1 MFPMS
6 ESPLPEMQTPEPAPP
21 KRGLPVGLIVIAVI
35 AVFIGL
41 GLAMLVLNSNNASQ
55 GGVIAIP
62 TSSRT
67 LIREGMPAPQ
77 FAMNTLDGQPVK
89 LADLR
94 GKAVLVNFW
103 ASWCPPCIEE
113 TPALIEAYNELK
125 AENPNIEFVGIG
137 TNDEKANLVK
147 FAESYQ
153 VPYLML
159 DDADGKVS
167 DAYAVRG
174 MPTTF
179 FIDSAGVVRTVWNGE
194 IKKDKVL
201 ELMRGLK

>member
-1 MFPMS
+1 MS
-6 ESPLPEMQTPEPAPP
+6 ESPLPEMQSADPTPQPP
-21 KRGLPVGLIVIAVI
+21 KRGLPIGLIVIAVI
-35 AVFIGL
+35 AVFVGV

-77 FAMNTLDGQPVK
+77 FALNTLDGQPMS

-94 GKAVLVNFW
+94 GKTVLVNFW
-103 ASWCPPCIEE
+103 ASWCPPCLEE

-125 AENPNIEFVGIG
+125 AENPNVEFVGIG
-137 TNDEKANLVK
+137 TNDDKANLVK
-147 FAESYQ
+147 FAENNN
-153 VPYLML
+153 VPYVMV

-201 ELMRGLK
+201 ELMRGLR

>member
-1 MFPMS
+1 MS
-6 ESPLPEMQTPEPAPP
+6 ESPLPDSTESESIAPAP
-21 KRGLPVGLIVIAVI
+21 KRGLPVNLIVIAVI
-35 AVFIGL
+35 ALFVGV
-41 GLAMLVLNSNNASQ
+41 GLAVLVLGSNNASQ
-55 GGVIAIP
+55 TGVIAIP

-77 FAMNTLDGQPVK
+77 FALNTLEGQPMN
-89 LADLR
+89 LADLK

-103 ASWCPPCIEE
+103 ASWCPPCLEE

-137 TNDEKANLVK
+137 TNDDKANLVK
-147 FAESYQ
+147 FAENNK
-153 VPYLML
+153 VPYVMV

-179 FIDSAGVVRTVWNGE
+179 FIDANGIVRNVWNGE

-201 ELMRGLK
+201 ELMRGMQ

>member
-1 MFPMS
+1 MS
-6 ESPLPEMQTPEPAPP
+6 ETPLPEPDEPVAAQPAP
-21 KRGLPVGLIVIAVI
+21 KRGLPLNLIVIAAITLFV
-35 AVFIGL
+35 GG
-41 GLAMLVLNSNNASQ
+41 GLAFLVLSTNNTSQ

-77 FAMNTLDGQPVK
+77 FALNTLDGKPVK
-89 LADLR
+89 LADLK
-94 GKAVLVNFW
+94 GKPVLVNFW
-103 ASWCPPCIEE
+103 ASWCPPCLEE
-113 TPALIEAYNELK
+113 TPALIQAYKELK

-147 FAESYQ
+147 FAENNK
-153 VPYLML
+153 VPYLVV

-167 DAYAVRG
+167 DAFAVRG

-179 FIDSAGVVRTVWNGE
+179 FIDSAGIVRNVVNGE

-201 ELMRGLK
+201 ALMRDLK

>member
-1 MFPMS
+1 MS
-6 ESPLPEMQTPEPAPP
+6 ESPLPENETPAP
-21 KRGLPVGLIVIAVI
+21 KRALPIGLIAILAAALFIGVGLAV
-35 AVFIGL
+35 
-41 GLAMLVLNSNNASQ
+41 LVLSSNNASN
-55 GGVIAIP
+55 GGMIAIP

-77 FAMNTLDGQPVK
+77 FALNTLDGKPVA

-103 ASWCPPCIEE
+103 ASWCPPCLEE
-113 TPALIEAYNELK
+113 TPALIEAYNTLK
-125 AENPNIEFVGIG
+125 KENPNIEFVGIG

-147 FAESYQ
+147 FAENNSI
-153 VPYLML
+153 PYLVV
-159 DDADGKVS
+159 DDGDGKVS

-179 FIDSAGVVRTVWNGE
+179 FIDSAGIVRTVWNGE

-201 ELMRGLK
+201 ELMRAMTP

>member
-1 MFPMS
+1 M
-6 ESPLPEMQTPEPAPP
+6 P
-21 KRGLPVGLIVIAVI
+21 KRGLPVNLIVLASIAL
-35 AVFIGL
+35 FIGV
-41 GLAMLVLNSNNASQ
+41 GLAVLVLNSNSASQ

-77 FAMNTLDGQPVK
+77 FALNTLDGKPMK
-89 LADLR
+89 LADLK

-103 ASWCPPCIEE
+103 ASWCPPCLKE

-125 AENPNIEFVGIG
+125 AENPNIEFVGVG

-147 FAESYQ
+147 FAENNN
-153 VPYLML
+153 VPYMMV
-159 DDADGKVS
+159 DDSDSKVS

-179 FIDSAGVVRTVWNGE
+179 FIDSAGIVRTVVNGE

-201 ELMRGLK
+201 ELMRSLD

>member
-1 MFPMS
+1 MS
-6 ESPLPEMQTPEPAPP
+6 ESPLPDSTESESIAPVP
-21 KRGLPVGLIVIAVI
+21 KRGLPVNLIVIAVI
-35 AVFIGL
+35 ALFVGV
-41 GLAMLVLNSNNASQ
+41 GLAVLVLGSNNASQ
-55 GGVIAIP
+55 TGVIAIP

-77 FAMNTLDGQPVK
+77 FALNTLEGQPMN
-89 LADLR
+89 LADLK

-103 ASWCPPCIEE
+103 ASWCPPCLEE

-137 TNDEKANLVK
+137 TNDDKANLVK
-147 FAESYQ
+147 FAENNN
-153 VPYLML
+153 VPYVMV

-179 FIDSAGVVRTVWNGE
+179 FIDANGIVRNVWNGE

-201 ELMRGLK
+201 ELMRGMK

>member
-1 MFPMS
+1 MS
-6 ESPLPEMQTPEPAPP
+6 ESPLPDSTESESIAPAP
-21 KRGLPVGLIVIAVI
+21 KRGLPVNLIVIAVI
-35 AVFIGL
+35 ALFVGV
-41 GLAMLVLNSNNASQ
+41 GLAVLVLGSNNASQ
-55 GGVIAIP
+55 TGVIAIP

-77 FAMNTLDGQPVK
+77 FALNTLEGQPMN
-89 LADLR
+89 LADLK

-103 ASWCPPCIEE
+103 ASWCPPCLEE

-137 TNDEKANLVK
+137 TNDDKANLVK
-147 FAESYQ
+147 FAENNN
-153 VPYLML
+153 VPYVMV

-179 FIDSAGVVRTVWNGE
+179 FIDANGIVRNVWNGE

-201 ELMRGLK
+201 ELMRGMK

>member
-1 MFPMS
+1 MS
-6 ESPLPEMQTPEPAPP
+6 ESPLSPEDNPVPQPP
-21 KRGLPVGLIVIAVI
+21 RRGLPMGLIVIAAI
-35 AVFIGL
+35 ALFMGV
-41 GLAMLVLNSNNASQ
+41 GLAMLVLSSNNASQ

-77 FAMNTLDGQPVK
+77 FALNTLDGTPVA

-159 DDADGKVS
+159 DDADGRVG

>member
-1 MFPMS
+1 MS
-6 ESPLPEMQTPEPAPP
+6 ESPLPDSTESESIAPAP
-21 KRGLPVGLIVIAVI
+21 KRGLPVNLIVIAVI
-35 AVFIGL
+35 ALFVGV
-41 GLAMLVLNSNNASQ
+41 GLAVLVLGSNNASQ
-55 GGVIAIP
+55 TGVIAIP

-77 FAMNTLDGQPVK
+77 FALNTLEGQPMN
-89 LADLR
+89 LADLK

-103 ASWCPPCIEE
+103 ASWCPPCLEE

-137 TNDEKANLVK
+137 TNDDKANLVK
-147 FAESYQ
+147 FAENNK
-153 VPYLML
+153 VPYVMV

-179 FIDSAGVVRTVWNGE
+179 FIDANGIVRNVWNGE

-201 ELMRGLK
+201 ELMRGMK